1 MTVEV
6 EDVVAG
12 RRLDRS
18 VADFVRSCEVLIRE
32 QQERASPDN
41 AGIATLCDAVRLA
54 SLSTRT
60 TLRPMWCRHRVCN
73 EELAPAC
80 ARREGGYRDRR
91 EVP

>member
-41 AGIATLCDAVRLA
+41 AVIATLCDAVRLA
-54 SLSTRT
+54 REF
-60 TLRPMWCRHRVCN
+60 VDAN
-73 EELAPAC
+73 DLASVRASM
-80 ARREGGYRDRR
+80 
-91 EVP
+91 

>member
-41 AGIATLCDAVRLA
+41 AVIATLCDAVRLA
-54 SLSTRT
+54 REF
-60 TLRPMWCRHRVCN
+60 VDAN
-73 EELAPAC
+73 DLAPDAGC
-80 ARREGGYRDRR
+80 NAQRAK
-91 EVP
+91 VI